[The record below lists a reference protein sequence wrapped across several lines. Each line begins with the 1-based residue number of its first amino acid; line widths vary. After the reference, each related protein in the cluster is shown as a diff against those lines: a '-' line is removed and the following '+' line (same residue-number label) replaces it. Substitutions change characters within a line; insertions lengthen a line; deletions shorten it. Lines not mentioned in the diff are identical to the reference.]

1 MSSDIIV
8 AIFSLCGTLGGSALG
23 VIAASRLT
31 NYRIDRIEE
40 RLNAMD
46 ALDKRVSALE
56 THNQVQDVKIE
67 SIERETRRNS
77 DDIKGME

>member
-1 MSSDIIV
+1 MDTSIIV

-23 VIAASRLT
+23 VVAASRLT

-40 RLNAMD
+40 RLNMMD
-46 ALDKRVSALE
+46 SLDKRVSALE

-67 SIERETRRNS
+67 SIERETRRNTE
-77 DDIKGME
+77 DLRTGD